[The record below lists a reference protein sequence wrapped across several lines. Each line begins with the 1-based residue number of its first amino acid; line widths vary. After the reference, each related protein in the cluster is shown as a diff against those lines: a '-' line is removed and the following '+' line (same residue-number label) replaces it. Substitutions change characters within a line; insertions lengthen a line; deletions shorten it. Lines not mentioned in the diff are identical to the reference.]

1 MAINLNKTENKSI
14 NLTKSAPSLTK
25 VKAVL
30 WWDAPNAPKKYDL
43 DVSAFI
49 LKSTPNGPKLLS
61 EEHFV
66 FYNNETASD
75 QSVWKTPDQRG
86 GGSEELFIDVTKLN
100 QSVDEVSIVV
110 TIHEAIERGQHFGEI
125 AEAGIKILNADTNEE
140 LAFYDLDAD
149 YKNQISVQFGSL
161 YRQNGEFVFQAI
173 GQGFAD
179 LTLGDFVE
187 GYL

>member
-30 WWDAPNAPKKYDL
+30 WWDAPKAPVKYDL
-43 DVSAFI
+43 DVSGFI
-49 LKSTPNGPKLLS
+49 LKSTPNGPKLIS
-61 EEHFV
+61 EKHFV
-66 FYNNETASD
+66 FFNNETAID
-75 QSVWKTPDQRG
+75 KSVWKTEDQRG
-86 GGSEELFIDVTKLN
+86 GGTEELFIDVTKLDS
-100 QSVDEVSIVV
+100 SVDEVSIVV
-110 TIHEAIERGQHFGEI
+110 TIHEAIERNQHFGEI

-161 YRQNGEFVFQAI
+161 YKKNNEFTFQAI
-173 GQGFAD
+173 GQGYSD